1 MSKKDYEMI
10 AEAFKISNGSITI
23 APYDAETAL
32 SLVATILADS
42 FEKENQRFD
51 RARFLKA
58 CGIA

>member
-1 MSKKDYEMI
+1 MI